1 MKTYDEPLRLNPRGK
16 LIALFASVAIIS
28 SLIGGCVVM
37 SVYPYYKAK
46 DVSFDGAL
54 LGRWIPEEATNASTA
69 SEFWTFEKINES
81 TYKLT
86 TVEGSTN
93 HYDAVRFKL
102 GGVTFLDCLT
112 RERSDVQ
119 TPNHILM
126 RTEIVGTQLKMEL
139 LDYKWL
145 CDLIEKNPRVIRH
158 VLVANEAGSQGG
170 GGQVVL
176 TADTAELQKF
186 ILKHL
191 KMTNAWV
198 EPLIMKR

>member
-1 MKTYDEPLRLNPRGK
+1 MKTSNEPSRLDQTRK
-16 LIALFASVAIIS
+16 LIALFGSIMIVA
-28 SLIGGCVVM
+28 SLIAGCVVM

-46 DVSFDGAL
+46 DVSFDDAL
-54 LGRWIPEEATNASTA
+54 LGKWIPKEATNASAA
-69 SEFWTFEKINES
+69 SEFWTFEKINDR

-86 TVEGSTN
+86 TIDGKTN

-102 GGVTFLDCLT
+102 GGATFLDCLP

-126 RTEIVGTQLKMEL
+126 RTEIVGSQLKMEL

-158 VLVANEAGSQGG
+158 VLVANEAGSEGG
-170 GGQVVL
+170 GGQVIL

-191 KMTNAWV
+191 KTTNAWV